1 MLQKLL
7 LKMLAMKYM
16 TLTFSMSLVLISAGC
31 GGNIKFEKTAEEL
44 LAQMERDGAI
54 VPLASSMSP
63 SQISSAGSLTSFAA
77 DAVVTSPYVASA
89 KRQMMAA
96 QARVA
101 EAEREFYPQIS
112 LTSDEVRTHQII
124 KESSNPSL
132 EGNDTRYDTSNVALT
147 ANLRLLDL
155 SMSAAIVAARSEAEA
170 READFEAEKQD
181 LLRGI
186 LDAYADAAEAIERW
200 RLAEAEVQYFNELSG
215 FEFTQSNAG
224 VLRASERSASAAELA
239 RARSDKS
246 IAAADYRIRVDRLC
260 TMAYETLC
268 PYPAVARNDASLP
281 LPTKIS
287 PDELD
292 RIEDS
297 PEIRAMAR
305 RVNVALREVDQARMA
320 MYPRM
325 SLELVAAERDRT
337 GSLFDGSSLTH
348 TEDVTLQFEW
358 DLFTSGRL
366 RAIRDAQLNKAL
378 ALGHDYDAQLQAKV
392 NDMRSATSALNALWR
407 HDRSLNEIIS
417 LRREAV
423 NEVSREIEA
432 GLANDLELARANLE
446 LVRTEVLQ
454 QRTRRNYIVATIARA
469 RATGSVNDKL
479 VALVER
485 ILSDNRYSKL
495 VYGSVAR

>member
-132 EGNDTRYDTSNVALT
+132 EGSDTRYDTSNVALT

-215 FEFTQSNAG
+215 LNSPSPTRGFCVRQRGLLLPRNLHVHGQISLLLLQIIVYVWIVCAQWPMKPY
-224 VLRASERSASAAELA
+224 VL
-239 RARSDKS
+239 
-246 IAAADYRIRVDRLC
+246 
-260 TMAYETLC
+260 TLQWLEMT
-268 PYPAVARNDASLP
+268 PRYHFRPKFLQMNL
-281 LPTKIS
+281 T
-287 PDELD
+287 
-292 RIEDS
+292 
-297 PEIRAMAR
+297 
-305 RVNVALREVDQARMA
+305 ALRIHQKSARW
-320 MYPRM
+320 
-325 SLELVAAERDRT
+325 
-337 GSLFDGSSLTH
+337 
-348 TEDVTLQFEW
+348 Q
-358 DLFTSGRL
+358 
-366 RAIRDAQLNKAL
+366 DA
-378 ALGHDYDAQLQAKV
+378 
-392 NDMRSATSALNALWR
+392 
-407 HDRSLNEIIS
+407 
-417 LRREAV
+417 
-423 NEVSREIEA
+423 
-432 GLANDLELARANLE
+432 
-446 LVRTEVLQ
+446 
-454 QRTRRNYIVATIARA
+454 
-469 RATGSVNDKL
+469 
-479 VALVER
+479 
-485 ILSDNRYSKL
+485 
-495 VYGSVAR
+495 

>member
-1 MLQKLL
+1 MRAVKNIS
-7 LKMLAMKYM
+7 
-16 TLTFSMSLVLISAGC
+16 LTFSVSIFLVSTGC

-44 LAQMERDGAI
+44 LAEMEREGAI

-63 SQISSAGSLTSFAA
+63 SQISPAGSLTLFAA
-77 DAVVTSPYVASA
+77 DAVVTSPNVASA

-96 QARVA
+96 QARVM

-112 LTSDEVRTHQII
+112 LTSDETRTHQII
-124 KESSNPSL
+124 NESSNPSL
-132 EGNDTRYDTSNVALT
+132 EGNDTRYDTSNVALI
-147 ANLRLLDL
+147 ADLRLLDL

-181 LLRGI
+181 LLQGI
-186 LDAYADAAEAIERW
+186 LSAYADAAESIERW
-200 RLAEAEVQYFNELSG
+200 RLAEAEVQYFNELYG
-215 FEFTQSNAG
+215 FELTQSNAG
-224 VLRASERSASAAELA
+224 ALRASERSASAAELA

-260 TMAYETLC
+260 AMAYETLC
-268 PYPAVARNDASLP
+268 PYPGVARNDASLP

-287 PDELD
+287 QEELD
-292 RIEDS
+292 RIEGS

-320 MYPRM
+320 MYPRL
-325 SLELVAAERDRT
+325 SLELAAAERDRT

-348 TEDVTLQFEW
+348 TEDITLRFEW

-378 ALGHDYDAQLQAKV
+378 ALDHDYDAKLQDKV
-392 NDMRSATSALNALWR
+392 DDMRSTTSALTALWK

-417 LRREAV
+417 LRSESV
-423 NEVSREIEA
+423 NEVSRELAA
-432 GLANDLELARANLE
+432 GLANDLELARSNLE
-446 LVRTEVLQ
+446 LVRAEVLQ
-454 QRTRRNYIVATIARA
+454 QRTRRNYMVATIARA
-469 RATGSVNDKL
+469 RATGSVNDEL
-479 VALVER
+479 IALVER

-495 VYGSVAR
+495 VYGSVER